1 MNNYKINSHTLALLS
16 INNKTKVIEENN
28 SYIINQ
34 KTKKII
40 EENCKSYGSSYLG
53 RHEGS
58 KYLTGFNYKTP
69 IIIEESKNIIF
80 FPTRSIRKENCNWIS
95 SNNIK
100 KYDKYNNES
109 KITFKNDLELVL
121 DISIGILKNQI
132 LKSVFLENQL
142 KKIKN
147 NL

>member
-1 MNNYKINSHTLALLS
+1 MNEYKINSHTLALISLYD
-16 INNKTKVIEENN
+16 KTKVIEDNN

-40 EENCKSYGSSYLG
+40 EENCRSYGSSYVG

-58 KYLTGFNYKTP
+58 KYLTGFSYKSP

-80 FPTRSIRKENCNWIS
+80 FPTRSIRKENCNWIAA
-95 SNNIK
+95 NNVK
-100 KYDKYNNES
+100 KYNKYNDKS
-109 KITFKNDLELVL
+109 KVIFKNDLELIL